1 MIFPACSE
9 YSPDRDRLDVC
20 VTNRNHV
27 RIREENND
35 PATVPLPEPINDQI
49 FVSILTC
56 RFLSELLV
64 MVSGVA

>member
-1 MIFPACSE
+1 
-9 YSPDRDRLDVC
+9 
-20 VTNRNHV
+20 V
-27 RIREENND
+27 RIREENNA